1 MNTKYYY
8 LVMSQKDMIQNQVL
22 EELLRERTNYYLSKN
37 KKSDFWVSMSPSF
50 IKQLKLDD
58 KILKTNFYKQNKKS
72 INSFT
77 DYNFYASLV
86 SVDKD
91 FINWIQ
97 LRLGYFENL
106 DNISNVKDKSNY
118 ASDGVCGSFD
128 LSKINSLS
136 IYSRVKH

>member
-1 MNTKYYY
+1 
-8 LVMSQKDMIQNQVL
+8 
-22 EELLRERTNYYLSKN
+22 
-37 KKSDFWVSMSPSF
+37 MSPSF

-136 IYSRVKH
+136 ILQSSKTLINPDLIIGKYKAVLNTSYATIN